1 MTSGSEDVDQT
12 TALQAVRQAIRT
24 RNLRRLNEA
33 FQRDWAKKLIRDTHE
48 RDMHTGEYKVF
59 RLALEKMNR
68 EERVKAF
75 QWTWDCYHPLMSD
88 LGKCLQDMDGFM
100 KHPV

>member
-1 MTSGSEDVDQT
+1 MIDTDTDVAKT
-12 TALQAVRQAIRT
+12 TTLQAVRQAIRS

-33 FQRDWAKKLIRDTHE
+33 FQRDWTKQIVRQTQNGL
-48 RDMHTGEYKVF
+48 HTGEYKVF
-59 RLALEKMNR
+59 RLALENMNP
-68 EERVKAF
+68 EERLKAF

-100 KHPV
+100 KH